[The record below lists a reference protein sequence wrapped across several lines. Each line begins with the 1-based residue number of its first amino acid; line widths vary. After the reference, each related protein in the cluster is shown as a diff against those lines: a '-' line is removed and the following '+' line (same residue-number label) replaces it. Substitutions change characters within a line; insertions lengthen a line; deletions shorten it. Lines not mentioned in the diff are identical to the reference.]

1 MAGTAVRKASN
12 RGLSDTMY
20 GWWNLQSREVF
31 VILFQIATLFPSLD
45 KRK

>member
-12 RGLSDTMY
+12 GGFSDTMY
-20 GWWNLQSREVF
+20 GGWYLQSREVF
-31 VILFQIATLFPSLD
+31 VVLFQIATLFPSLD

>member
-20 GWWNLQSREVF
+20 GRWYLQSPEVF
-31 VILFQIATLFPSLD
+31 VVLFQIATLLPSLD